1 MSTATG
7 IIVGVVLLGGV
18 GAAIYFGSRS
28 KPPITQ
34 VAQAPSAAVAG
45 INALG
50 TLAAKGF
57 DSWLKYKATENAS
70 SKSKSTDNEGV
81 EV

>member
-7 IIVGVVLLGGV
+7 IIVGLVLVGGV

-28 KPPITQ
+28 RPPITQ
-34 VAQAPSAAVAG
+34 VVQAPSAAVAG

-57 DSWLKYKATENAS
+57 DSYLRYKAAEGQV
-70 SKSKSTDNEGV
+70 SKSEG
-81 EV
+81 EDA

>member
-7 IIVGVVLLGGV
+7 IIVAVVLVGGV
-18 GAAIYFGSRS
+18 GVAIYFGSRS
-28 KPPITQ
+28 KPPISQ
-34 VAQAPSAAVAG
+34 SIQAPSVAVAG

-57 DSWLKYKATENAS
+57 DSYLKYKASEAQVE
-70 SKSKSTDNEGV
+70 KSNDV
-81 EV
+81 EA

>member
-1 MSTATG
+1 MNTATG
-7 IIVGVVLLGGV
+7 IIVGVLLVGGV

-34 VAQAPSAAVAG
+34 VVQAPSAAVAG

-50 TLAAKGF
+50 TLAARGF
-57 DSWLKYKATENAS
+57 DSYLKYRAAEAQVSKTEGEDA
-70 SKSKSTDNEGV
+70 
-81 EV
+81 

>member
-1 MSTATG
+1 MNATTG
-7 IIVGVVLLGGV
+7 IIIAVVLVGGV

-28 KPPITQ
+28 KPPITM
-34 VAQAPSAAVAG
+34 VAQAPSPAVAG

-57 DSWLKYKATENAS
+57 DSYLKYRAAEDSIK
-70 SKSKSTDNEGV
+70 KSDDSGD
-81 EV
+81 

>member
-1 MSTATG
+1 MSA
-7 IIVGVVLLGGV
+7 GV
-18 GAAIYFGSRS
+18 GLVVALLVVGGCAGAYVLASKT

-34 VAQAPSAAVAG
+34 VVQAPSAAVAG

-57 DSWLKYKATENAS
+57 DSYLAYRAKQNSDDE
-70 SKSKSTDNEGV
+70 D
-81 EV
+81 

>member
-1 MSTATG
+1 MGSGTG
-7 IIVGVVLLGGV
+7 IIVAVLLVGGA
-18 GAAIYFGSRS
+18 GIAIYLGSRS

-34 VAQAPSAAVAG
+34 VVQAPSAAVAG

-57 DSWLKYKATENAS
+57 DSYLKYKAAEKQSEA
-70 SKSKSTDNEGV
+70 KDG
-81 EV
+81 

>member
-1 MSTATG
+1 MNATTG
-7 IIVGVVLLGGV
+7 IIVAVVLVGGA
-18 GAAIYFGSRS
+18 GMAIYFGSRS

-34 VAQAPSAAVAG
+34 VMQQPSAAVAG

-50 TLAAKGF
+50 ALAAKGF
-57 DSWLKYKATENAS
+57 DSYLKYRASEKQVSKTES
-70 SKSKSTDNEGV
+70 E